1 MGFDRI
7 AEDILQVIDD
17 LAVTKRQVRI
27 SRSTKLDGAERMLR
41 QTDARFLSR
50 AK

>member
-1 MGFDRI
+1 M
-7 AEDILQVIDD
+7 IDE
-17 LAVTKRQVRI
+17 LAVTKRQVQI
-27 SRSTKLDGAERMLR
+27 LRSTKLDGAERMLR